1 MAGKPLDDQGELHK
15 NSFRDLVRQ
24 VKDAIRPDNYLLT
37 VTVLPNVNTSV
48 HWDVAGISPNVDY
61 IILGAYDYQTWERN
75 PYEVDY
81 PAPIYQPHDRIP
93 ESNVDFQV
101 NLWLQNGAPANKL
114 ILAIPTHGRT
124 WQLAA
129 DSTKTGLPPILEVSA
144 SMEVIKF
151 VIN

>member
-37 VTVLPNVNTSV
+37 VTVLPNVNTTV
-48 HWDVAGISPNVDY
+48 HWDVAGISPNADY
-61 IILGAYDYQTWERN
+61 IILSAFDFQTWDRN

-101 NLWLQNGAPANKL
+101 NLWLNNGAPANKL
-114 ILAIPTHGRT
+114 IVAIPTHGRT
-124 WQLAA
+124 WQLTS
-129 DSTKTGLPPILEVSA
+129 DSTKTGLPPILEVST
-144 SMEVIKF
+144 IQL
-151 VIN
+151 